1 MKHVT
6 YAAVAAMTLGGVA
19 FLGCEKDDTTTA
31 RRTTTTT
38 TSGTTTTSPA
48 VDVNVDVNKEGVRST
63 ADRTGDALHRGAEK
77 TGEVLAN
84 AADKTKEVAKD
95 VGGKINDA
103 AHRTGDAASRTV
115 DRATDSAQ
123 QAGARGTA
131 QAPDA
136 EGIRDVLAQVT
147 EASLTKGGLDD
158 MVERFVD
165 ADRNR
170 LGQDAELKANHA
182 DLDGRID
189 QFQKDWKAKYGKD
202 FNFKNEEAA
211 LPEGMFSVTQGEIAR
226 TDGQTGT
233 DSPASPA
240 ADTNRND
247 AGRNIATIQV
257 AASGGAPALMVPMIH
272 EAPDR
277 WKIDVPDTLTA
288 AKLKQNVLDHL
299 TMADNPSQWPE
310 DVNQGYALVAHHV
323 LMAVMDKPA
332 K

>member
-6 YAAVAAMTLGGVA
+6 YAAVAAMTLGGFA
-19 FLGCEKDDTTTA
+19 FLGCERDDTTTA
-31 RRTTTTT
+31 RRTETTTTT
-38 TSGTTTTSPA
+38 TSGTSTTSPA

-63 ADRTGDALHRGAEK
+63 ADRAGDALHRGAEK
-77 TGEVLAN
+77 TGDALAN
-84 AADKTKEVAKD
+84 AAEKTKEVAKD

-103 AHRTGDAASRTV
+103 AHRTGDAASRAV

-147 EASLTKGGLDD
+147 EAALTKGGLDD

-189 QFQKDWKAKYGKD
+189 QFQKDW
-202 FNFKNEEAA
+202 
-211 LPEGMFSVTQGEIAR
+211 
-226 TDGQTGT
+226 
-233 DSPASPA
+233 
-240 ADTNRND
+240 
-247 AGRNIATIQV
+247 
-257 AASGGAPALMVPMIH
+257 
-272 EAPDR
+272 
-277 WKIDVPDTLTA
+277 
-288 AKLKQNVLDHL
+288 
-299 TMADNPSQWPE
+299 
-310 DVNQGYALVAHHV
+310 
-323 LMAVMDKPA
+323 
-332 K
+332 